1 MVSGGSPTATLT
13 SDGDLSLATD
23 GADIKLYYTEPRTFI
38 TNSGASATI
47 KQIDNDVNNAYI
59 DFASW
64 TNASLMRIMN
74 TGEQSRQIFGGGH
87 RYEIEMHR
95 SASAVSKD
103 FTMNYSGGSNNSF
116 GVVLKIINSR
126 YTSGLGH
133 STWIIQGDLPGG
145 NQNAVY
151 RSVNG
156 TDAGGQSFSISNV
169 GLSAS
174 SVVFRITLND
184 SYSDIYI
191 EATTFAYSSGT
202 CTLSY

>member
-1 MVSGGSPTATLT
+1 MKLT
-13 SDGDLSLATD
+13 SGGDLSLATD
-23 GADIKLYYTEPRTFI
+23 GAELQLYYTEPRTFI
-38 TNSGASATI
+38 TNNGASATI
-47 KQIDNDVNNAYI
+47 KQIDNDVTNAFI

-64 TNASLMRIMN
+64 TNTSLMRIMN

-87 RYEIEMHR
+87 RYEIEIHR
-95 SASAVSKD
+95 SAPAKSKD
-103 FTMNYSGGSNNSF
+103 FTINSNTGSNNSF

-126 YTSGLGH
+126 YLGGLGH

-156 TDAGGQSFSISNV
+156 TDAGGQSFSITNV
-169 GLSAS
+169 GLSSS

-184 SYSDIYI
+184 SYSDLYI